1 MRGWLVRTAA
11 IRDGLVTTARPVVE
25 QRAVRRSTAVIVVV
39 INRPHPFDLVW
50 WLGAFRGTFQFG
62 SAGFS
67 SSRVWV
73 RPALSASPHTPSHKR
88 QGVRLS
94 PAWSSPAH

>member
-67 SSRVWV
+67 SRVWV
-73 RPALSASPHTPSHKR
+73 RPALSGLCIPPHT
-88 QGVRLS
+88 
-94 PAWSSPAH
+94 